1 MKRKWLAIGII
12 LVFVGTNIIPST
24 AQIMEKTESTAR
36 GNWLYVGGSGPGNYS
51 KIQDAINDSHNGDTV
66 FVYDDSSPYYEHLV
80 IEKSIAL
87 IGENRQTTILD
98 GENSG
103 IADVVSLDGDGI
115 VLRGFTIQNSGNDG
129 YHLYSGVCLQY
140 GSSLNTI
147 SDTCVTN
154 NYYGLIISHSS
165 SNSIE
170 NNSISN
176 NRMYGLYLSASRGN
190 TIVNNTFTSGD
201 GLSIFGNYVE
211 DLNTHTIL
219 NNTMDGRLIRYYKN
233 ESNLIIPEDTGV
245 VILANCTNCIIRN
258 LDFSDTD
265 EAIQLLNSSYTII
278 SENTIQG
285 CAIHGIRLLY
295 AYNNDVRNNMFRN
308 NTKVGLYIFE
318 SGITTIG
325 GNTFIENTY
334 GIYLSATYRNRIIGN
349 TFLRNQ
355 YGIGLVECNHY
366 GANGNVITNNTFVDL
381 GLGVYVMDLCAG
393 CHDNYVYHNTFINC
407 SAKDQCDN
415 TWDARY
421 PWGGNYWSTNEGT
434 DENNDGIGDTAF
446 LLEDGINADHYP
458 LMNPWEQE
466 NQHPKKPQ
474 IHGCRIGK
482 INKEYTYQV
491 NASDSN
497 GDAIWYLI
505 DWGDQQTETIGPFH
519 QNKKMNVTHT
529 WSSQGKYLMK
539 VKSIDPYD
547 TQSTLVSYRIWIPF
561 SADSPI
567 YKLFE
572 KLAEQYPH
580 AFPFLRYL
588 LGLS

>member
-51 KIQDAINDSHNGDTV
+51 KIQDAINDSHNGDTI

-80 IEKSIAL
+80 IEKSITV
-87 IGENRQTTILD
+87 IGEDRQTTILD

-103 IADVVSLDGDGI
+103 IADVVSLDGNGI

-129 YHLYSGVCLQY
+129 YHSYSGVRLQY
-140 GSSLNTI
+140 GASLNTI

-165 SNSIE
+165 SNRIE
-170 NNSISN
+170 NNSIRGNS
-176 NRMYGLYLSASRGN
+176 MYGLYLIESCCN
-190 TIVNNTFTSGD
+190 TIVNNTFASHD
-201 GLSIFGNYVE
+201 GISIFGEYLE
-211 DLNTHTIL
+211 DWNTHTIQ
-219 NNTMDGRLIRYYKN
+219 NNTIDGRLIRYYKN
-233 ESNLIIPEDTGV
+233 QSNITIPQQTGA
-245 VILANCTNCIIRN
+245 VILANCTNCMINN
-258 LDFSDTD
+258 LDLSNTD
-265 EAIQLLNSSYTII
+265 EGIQLGFSSHNCI
-278 SENTIQG
+278 SENTIRA
-285 CAIHGIRLLY
+285 CYHGIHLFY
-295 AYNNDVRNNMFRN
+295 SYYNDLRDNIFRN
-308 NTKVGLYIFE
+308 NTFSGLYVVKSTFL
-318 SGITTIG
+318 TIQK
-325 GNTFIENTY
+325 NLFSDNNH
-334 GIYLSATYRNRIIGN
+334 GIYLQATYGNHIRGN
-349 TFLRNQ
+349 TFLGNVD
-355 YGIGLVECNHY
+355 GITLAEYYHG
-366 GANGNVITNNTFVDL
+366 GANANAITNNTFADIEY
-381 GLGVYVMDLCAG
+381 GIYIIDICAG
-393 CHDNYVYHNTFINC
+393 CHDNYIYHNNFINC

-421 PWGGNYWSTNEGT
+421 PWGGNYWSSYEGV

-519 QNKKMNVTHT
+519 QNKEMNVTHT

-547 TQSTLVSYRIWIPF
+547 TQSTWVSYRIWIPF

-567 YKLFE
+567 YEWFE

-588 LGLS
+588 LGVS